1 MAVSKSF
8 SFGASKNRI
17 VNKVHAM
24 GDEYFLLHSE
34 IHPFGNG
41 TRRYVLG
48 RHIEK
53 PVFSHITPKGNKQM
67 TPGKQ
72 EYLSEP
78 MDGIDF
84 KPWLEQFIIDNKDIG
99 ARGAIKVKT

>member
-1 MAVSKSF
+1 MVGSTT
-8 SFGASKNRI
+8 RI
-17 VNKVHAM
+17 ANMVHSI

-34 IHPFGNG
+34 IQPFGNG

-53 PVFSHITPKGNKQM
+53 PVFSHVTPSGKRQM

-84 KPWLEQFIIDNKDIG
+84 KPWLDQFIIDNN
-99 ARGAIKVKT
+99 VKT

>member
-1 MAVSKSF
+1 MANSKE
-8 SFGASKNRI
+8 RLMD
-17 VNKVHAM
+17 KVDSM
-24 GDEYFLLHSE
+24 GNEYFLLHSE
-34 IHPFGNG
+34 IKPYGRG

-48 RHIEK
+48 RHIEV
-53 PVFSHITPKGNKQM
+53 PVDGNTLPSGRVQK

-84 KPWLEQFIIDNKDIG
+84 KPWLDQFIIDNKDIG